1 MATSGTWLFNPDLAE
16 LVDEAFERCRI
27 DPAHI
32 TARHIQSARRSMRFM
47 LTDWATRD
55 YHEFRIQ
62 SESFTLVEGQAVYT
76 AGVDFDIP
84 VAPNTSSNLIELLD
98 AVLTRSGVDTPV
110 TPWSRSDY
118 LNIPEKSIEGR
129 PDRWFIDK
137 QRDQIVVT
145 FWPVPENSTD
155 IITFNGVRKFE
166 DADAAADNADI
177 SYYMQD
183 AFAYGLA
190 FRLAE
195 KYAPPELE
203 SALFQKAEKAFR
215 DAQNAVRERGDV
227 RIVPVSAS
235 RRRRGSAGR
244 YR

>member
-1 MATSGTWLFNPDLAE
+1 MATSGTFIFNPDLAE
-16 LVDEAFERCRI
+16 LVDEAFDRCRI
-27 DPAHI
+27 DPAKI
-32 TARHIQSARRSMRFM
+32 TARHVLSARRSMRFM
-47 LTDWATRD
+47 LADWATKD
-55 YHEFRIQ
+55 YHDFRIVQ
-62 SESFTLVEGQAVYT
+62 EQFTTVQGQAVYT
-76 AGVDFDIP
+76 AGVDFDI
-84 VAPNTSSNLIELLD
+84 TDTNLIDILD
-98 AVLTRSGVDTPV
+98 AVLERSGVDTPII
-110 TPWSRSDY
+110 PWSRADY

-129 PDRWFIDK
+129 PDRWFVDK

-155 IITFNGVRKFE
+155 IITFNAVRKFE
-166 DADAAADNADI
+166 DSDTAADNADI
-177 SYYMQD
+177 PYHMYD

-195 KYAPPELE
+195 KYAPPKLE
-203 SALFQKAEKAFR
+203 ASLYGKAQNAFR

-227 RIVPVSAS
+227 RIVPTSAS